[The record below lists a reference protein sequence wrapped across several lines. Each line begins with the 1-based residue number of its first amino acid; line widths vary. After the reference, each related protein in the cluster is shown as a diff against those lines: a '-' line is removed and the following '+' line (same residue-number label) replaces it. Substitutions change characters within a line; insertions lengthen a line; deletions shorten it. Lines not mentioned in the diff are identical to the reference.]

1 MTATQL
7 LHEIKSWP
15 LAEKLHLIE
24 LISREIR
31 TETTRGRDDQQ
42 EMAAAARLLLQDYQE
57 DKELTAFTA
66 LDHED
71 FHEPK

>member
-31 TETTRGRDDQQ
+31 AETARSSGDQQ
-42 EMAAAARLLLQDYQE
+42 EMAAAARLLLPDYQE
-57 DKELTAFTA
+57 DEELY
-66 LDHED
+66 
-71 FHEPK
+71 